1 MGNGIDRAT
10 SAHWPYPKLIAHRC
24 GGTLAP
30 ENTLA
35 GFDACVRY
43 GYRMVEFDAKLSAD
57 NQLFLL
63 HDDTLE
69 RTTDGHGAAA
79 EHTWASLARL
89 DAGAWYGPQF
99 AGTRLPTL
107 ADAAA
112 RCARDGIAANI
123 EIKPC
128 PGRDEIT
135 GRLVASAALS
145 LWQTQTPPLLSSF
158 SFEALAAAQESAPSL
173 QRGMLFEEVPADWLH
188 IVRELDCVSLHASHR
203 HLSEPL
209 VAEIRAAGLRV
220 LAYTVND
227 PERARLLAKWGVDMI
242 CTDRID
248 TLEHDMFSSPANPA

>member
-1 MGNGIDRAT
+1 MGNGIDRAL
-10 SAHWPYPKLIAHRC
+10 SADWPYPRLVAHRC

-35 GFDACVRY
+35 GFDACVRH

-57 NQLFLL
+57 NELFLL

-69 RTTDGHGAAA
+69 RTTNGHGAAA
-79 EHTWASLARL
+79 QHTWAQLAAL
-89 DAGAWYGPQF
+89 DAGAWYGVQF
-99 AGTRLPTL
+99 TDTRLPTL
-107 ADAAA
+107 AEAAQ

-128 PGRDEIT
+128 PGRDEVT
-135 GRLVASAALS
+135 GALVASGALT
-145 LWQTQTPPLLSSF
+145 LWQGQTPPLLSSF
-158 SFEALAAAQESAPSL
+158 SFDALAAARDAAPSL
-173 QRGMLFEEVPADWLH
+173 PRGMLFGEVPGDWLR

-203 HLSEPL
+203 HLSEAL
-209 VAEIRAAGLRV
+209 VAAIRAAGLRV

-227 PERARLLAKWGVDMI
+227 PARAQLLAQWGVDMI

-248 TLEHDMFSSPANPA
+248 TLRHDMFSAPGSPD